1 MGMRRIFFLVVMS
14 LVAFGSS
21 IAQSAKEK
29 APVDLR
35 GVWQM
40 CFIVL
45 MPQA

>member
-21 IAQSAKEK
+21 IAQSAIEK

-35 GVWQM
+35 
-40 CFIVL
+40 
-45 MPQA
+45 

>member
-1 MGMRRIFFLVVMS
+1 MLWECAEFSFLVVMS

-40 CFIVL
+40 WFL
-45 MPQA
+45 SF